1 MTKTKPLHVINW
13 EGKQYRIPF
22 DVDLTLDPQDK
33 LIDVPNRFSGATA
46 SLPWFAVAVYDL
58 VMGANQ
64 LKDYK
69 TVQQGCDWF
78 RQYFPKQYM
87 TLLD

>member
-1 MTKTKPLHVINW
+1 MTKPLHIINW
-13 EGKQYRIPF
+13 QGKEYRIPF

-33 LIDVPNRFSGATA
+33 LIEVPNRFSGAIA

-58 VMGANQ
+58 IIGAER
-64 LKDYK
+64 LEDYD
-69 TVQQGCDWF
+69 TVQKGLSWF
-78 RQYFPKQYM
+78 SKHFPNEYY

>member
-1 MTKTKPLHVINW
+1 MQVVTYNN
-13 EGKQYRIPF
+13 KQYKIPF

-33 LIDVPNRFSGATA
+33 LIEVANRFSGATA

-58 VMGANQ
+58 IIGAER
-64 LKDYK
+64 LEDYD
-69 TVQQGCDWF
+69 TVRKGLSWF
-78 RQYFPKQYM
+78 SKHFPNEYY

>member
-1 MTKTKPLHVINW
+1 MTKPLHIINY
-13 EGKQYRIPF
+13 EGKEYRIPF
-22 DVDLTLDPQDK
+22 DLDLQIDK
-33 LIDVPNRFSGATA
+33 DRELVVANRFSGERT

-58 VMGANQ
+58 IMGAEQ
-64 LKDYK
+64 FEQYE
-69 TVQQGCDWF
+69 TVQQGLDWF